1 MLEKKNPRKVDFSN
15 GCVDIFNF
23 KKGEHSLMLYSY
35 VYLQEN
41 TSSYYVS
48 NFQSFLVWNLD
59 YIITAHTL
67 GQNEK
72 FCNLPLTWPLQ
83 KKDYGKCN

>member
-35 VYLQEN
+35 VYLHTTLHRE
-41 TSSYYVS
+41 Y
-48 NFQSFLVWNLD
+48 FLILRF
-59 YIITAHTL
+59 
-67 GQNEK
+67 EFSK
-72 FCNLPLTWPLQ
+72 FSRL
-83 KKDYGKCN
+83 KS